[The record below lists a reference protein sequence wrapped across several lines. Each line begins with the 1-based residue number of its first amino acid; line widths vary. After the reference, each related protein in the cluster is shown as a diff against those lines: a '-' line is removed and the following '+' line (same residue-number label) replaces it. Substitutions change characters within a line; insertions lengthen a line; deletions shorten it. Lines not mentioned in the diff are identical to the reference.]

1 MLFSFHRVLHKQ
13 KDMPGG
19 HASGTAKY
27 PAGSPSTLKQ
37 AILCLTTAPSLVLTV
52 TGQF

>member
-1 MLFSFHRVLHKQ
+1 MLFDTHRFLHKQ
-13 KDMPGG
+13 KDTPGG
-19 HASGTAKY
+19 RASDIAKY

-37 AILCLTTAPSLVLTV
+37 VIFYLTTAPSFVLAV